1 MRKDPKP
8 ATTSGVMFGGL
19 GSSDGWAQS
28 GLVLV
33 QFVATDNSRPS
44 RKPLL
49 IC

>member
-1 MRKDPKP
+1 MLDKDEEDPKP

-33 QFVATDNSRPS
+33 N
-44 RKPLL
+44 L
-49 IC
+49 